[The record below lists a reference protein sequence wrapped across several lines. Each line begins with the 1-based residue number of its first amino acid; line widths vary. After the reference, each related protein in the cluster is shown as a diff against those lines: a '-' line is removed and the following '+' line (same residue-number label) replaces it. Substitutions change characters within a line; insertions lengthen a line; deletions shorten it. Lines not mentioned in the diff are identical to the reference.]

1 MIHRIRILLVEDNE
15 GDILL
20 TTEALTDAKIANEV
34 TVRRDGETA
43 LAYLKEIA
51 ETDRSQLPDL
61 ILLDVN
67 LPRVN
72 GHEVLERIKSDE
84 VLRRLPVIMLTTSS
98 SHRDVERAYHA
109 HANCYIVKPVEIQD
123 FINVVASIEDFWFT
137 IVRLPMESKATD
149 AD

>member
-20 TTEALTDAKIANEV
+20 TTEALTDAKIANDV
-34 TVRRDGETA
+34 IVQRDGEAAIT
-43 LAYLKEIA
+43 YLKDIGRS
-51 ETDRSQLPDL
+51 DRSQLPDL

-72 GHEVLERIKSDE
+72 GHEVLARIKSDE
-84 VLRRLPVIMLTTSS
+84 TLRRIPVIMLTTSS
-98 SHRDVERAYHA
+98 SHRDIERAYQE

-123 FINVVASIEDFWFT
+123 FINVVSSIEEFWFT
-137 IVRLPMESKATD
+137 IVRLPTENKATD
-149 AD
+149 VD